1 MNFAAAP
8 RQWSSSG
15 PARPLADGNTIA
27 IMRRTESIRLL
38 VTAEE
43 KARIG
48 RAAAAAKRTMSD
60 WLRVVAE
67 ERIEGQFREEEGT
80 RESGLES
87 ACEGAELTL

>member
-1 MNFAAAP
+1 MGLDVDLVW
-8 RQWSSSG
+8 QYHCQV
-15 PARPLADGNTIA
+15 
-27 IMRRTESIRLL
+27 RRTESIRLL

-67 ERIEGQFREEEGT
+67 ERIDGQFREEEGT
-80 RESGLES
+80 RECTGNVPGSSQPAKALS
-87 ACEGAELTL
+87 